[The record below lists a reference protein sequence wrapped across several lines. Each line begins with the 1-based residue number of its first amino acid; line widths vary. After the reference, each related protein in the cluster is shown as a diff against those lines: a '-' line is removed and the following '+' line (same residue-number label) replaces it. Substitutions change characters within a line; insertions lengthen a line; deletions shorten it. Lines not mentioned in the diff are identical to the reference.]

1 MLTAGHSWGWMFS
14 TISADPQ
21 LQKFTNLNRAKRD
34 ELASAAAQVFQ
45 RLTFVDCRKE
55 ALAALKAE
63 GDDSLQQSFGEL
75 GQSAAQ
81 QMFQSPEAQAELES
95 LGKAFD
101 DQKIKDLMREAGIA
115 VKDDEK

>member
-1 MLTAGHSWGWMFS
+1 MLTAGHSWCWMFS
-14 TISADPQ
+14 AISADPQ